1 MNRMTR
7 MGDLESVFAKAR
19 KQARHSGQPVL
30 AVVSLPWSGADPMAL
45 YQRLEA
51 MGADC
56 LYWET
61 REPQRTLLGIGQ
73 ALECVPD
80 PDSGLAGLQ
89 HRWRRLNDDAV
100 VEGAESA
107 RAIGALRFD
116 RVATHQWP
124 WRCFPAACLTVPR
137 LLLECVGRES
147 RLICHKLVGQDDD
160 PVTESHRYRRDIE
173 RLLLGERAA
182 LCSPPAPTLVR
193 EQGIGARQ
201 WQAKAE
207 ALIAAIRAGRLNKV
221 VLARHLHQSYSAPL
235 SAAAVLRRLRDTD
248 SRSHLFAVHR
258 GGLCFL
264 GATPERLV
272 RVHDGRVETHALAGT
287 TRRGDNNEDDQRLGE
302 QLLASAKDRHEH
314 QLVVQAIRDA
324 LGPLLDALT
333 VSPEPALHRLPMM
346 QHLSTRIEGR
356 IAGGSGILELVQ
368 AMQPTPAVAGYPRH
382 EALACIRIHENFDR
396 GWYAGPLGW
405 IDGAGNGDFVVALR
419 SALISGKECHLFAGC
434 GLVGESEPEHEYGET
449 SLKLSCMQRALVSET
464 MPGPG

>member
-1 MNRMTR
+1 MKMTR

-19 KQARHSGQPVL
+19 KQARQSGQPVL

-45 YQRLEA
+45 YQRLDA
-51 MGADC
+51 AGVDC

-61 REPQRTLLGIGQ
+61 REPQRVLLGIGQ

-80 PDSGLAGLQ
+80 PDSGLTGLQ

-100 VEGAESA
+100 VEGAEVA
-107 RAIGALRFD
+107 RAIGGLRFD
-116 RVATHQWP
+116 RTANQQWP
-124 WRCFPAACLTVPR
+124 WQCFPAACLTVPR
-137 LLLECVGRES
+137 LLLECTARGS
-147 RLICHKLVGQDDD
+147 YLICHKLVRQDDD

-173 RLLLGERAA
+173 TLLSSEQAVLS
-182 LCSPPAPTLVR
+182 SPPASTLVR

-207 ALIAAIRAGRLNKV
+207 ALIDAIRAGRLSKV
-221 VLARHLHQSYSAPL
+221 VLARHLHQTYSAPL
-235 SAAAVLRRLRDTD
+235 SAAAVLCRLRDAD
-248 SRSHLFAVHR
+248 PCSHLFAVHR

-272 RVHDGRVETHALAGT
+272 RVHHGRVETHALAGT
-287 TRRGDNNEDDQRLGE
+287 IRRGDNAEDDQRLGE
-302 QLLASAKDRHEH
+302 QLLASDKDQHEH
-314 QLVVQAIRDA
+314 ELVVQAIRDA
-324 LGPLLDALT
+324 LRPLLDELT
-333 VSPEPALHRLPMM
+333 ISPEPVLHRLPLM

-356 IAGGSGILELVQ
+356 IAAGSGVLDLVQ

-382 EALACIRIHENFDR
+382 EALACIRVHERFDR

-434 GLVGESEPEHEYGET
+434 GLVGDSEPEHEYGET
-449 SLKLSCMQRALVSET
+449 SLKLSCMCRALVSDRT
-464 MPGPG
+464 